1 MKRRAALTCLAAVA
15 AVAAG
20 CGGGG
25 DDDKAGGGGGS
36 TSGETLTVW
45 NNESQPDRMK
55 ATQAIL
61 DDFTAK
67 TKIKTKLVG
76 VPEDQLATLMTN
88 AAAGG
93 DLPDVVLGT
102 PLDQSQQYAA
112 EEIFDSEAAQ
122 AVVDRLGPETFSKKA
137 LDLVTRDGKAT
148 GVPSDGWG
156 QLLIYRKD
164 MFEKAGL
171 QPPKTLDDVRAAA
184 EKLNGDGI
192 AGITLATKAGDGF
205 TAETFEHVALAEGC
219 QLVGDGGD
227 VTFDT
232 PQCVEALRWYGDIA
246 SNYSVKGAQDVDST
260 RGTYFAGQAAM
271 MFWSPFL
278 LDGMAGLRDDTK
290 PSCKECK
297 QDPEFLAKN
306 SGLIGPIAG
315 SAGQPS
321 QFGVVSTV
329 NIGVDAPTED
339 AQKLAEFMLTDGYV
353 RWLALSPQGKYPVRA
368 GDKTDP
374 KKFQTAW
381 DGLESGVDR
390 KAPLAQ
396 VYGEDSVQQLA
407 DGVANFQR
415 WGFAQGQGALIGALR
430 GEQPIAGAVADV
442 IGGKDPAQA
451 AKDVQSKVEEI
462 KAGLG

>member
-1 MKRRAALTCLAAVA
+1 MRRAGLICSIALAAVA
-15 AVAAG
+15 VG

-25 DDDKAGGGGGS
+25 DDKKASGGGGS
-36 TSGETLTVW
+36 GPSGETLTVW

-61 DDFTAK
+61 DEFTQK

-122 AVVDRLGPETFSKKA
+122 AVVDKLGPETFSKKA

-164 MFEKAGL
+164 LFEKAGL

-184 EKLNGDGI
+184 EKLNGDGM

-205 TAETFEHVALAEGC
+205 TAETFEHVALAGGC
-219 QLVGDGGD
+219 QLVGSGGD
-227 VTFDT
+227 VTFNS
-232 PQCVEALRWYGDIA
+232 PACVEALRWYGDIA

-260 RGTYFAGQAAM
+260 RGTYFSGRAAM

-297 QDPEFLAKN
+297 KDPEFLAKN
-306 SGLIGPIAG
+306 SGLIGPLSG
-315 SAGQPS
+315 SAGTPS

-353 RWLALSPQGKYPVRA
+353 RWLGLSPQGKYPVRA

-381 DGLESGVDR
+381 AALESGVDR
-390 KAPLAQ
+390 KKPLSE

-462 KAGLG
+462 KSGLD